1 MPPKVVHHNE
11 EKYEDGASTVEYQ
24 EFPGPPHLPG
34 GPGWPEVADFALEWA
49 AALATD
55 GATADAQ
62 RRG

>member
-11 EKYEDGASTVEYQ
+11 ENYEDGASTVEHQ

-34 GPGWPEVADFALEWA
+34 APGWPEVADFALEWA
-49 AALATD
+49 AALAID